1 MPGQVGAIENEQ
13 QGLLAYLAQMRY
25 VLKLT
30 AYGLTDEQ
38 LRATPSASELSV
50 GGLIKHC
57 ASTEAGWMGQVRG
70 EPQVLDYQQYADNF
84 RLAEGETIDD
94 VLARYDRVAEQTE
107 KTVTELDN
115 LGHLIEIDHSVPWNS
130 KDMTHWTLRWILLH
144 LMQETARHSGHA
156 DIVRES
162 VDGATAYPLMA
173 AAEGWPETDWL
184 KPWRPAT
191 R

>member
-107 KTVTELDN
+107 KTVTELDD

-144 LMQETARHSGHA
+144 LVQETARHSGHA